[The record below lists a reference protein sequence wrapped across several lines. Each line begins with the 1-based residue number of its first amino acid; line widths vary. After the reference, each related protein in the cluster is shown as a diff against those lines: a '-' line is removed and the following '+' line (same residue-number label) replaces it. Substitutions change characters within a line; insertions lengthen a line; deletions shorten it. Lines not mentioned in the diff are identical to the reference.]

1 MIPDK
6 PVVLRRESLEEFER
20 YEDRTPSPEEIRYCQ
35 EADEVYLSNPP
46 ED

>member
-6 PVVLRRESLEEFER
+6 PVVLRGESLEEFER
-20 YEDRTPSPEEIRYCQ
+20 YEERTPSPEEIEYCQ
-35 EADEVYLSNPP
+35 EAEEVYLSSHP